1 VLGIVTEVPAVPLV
15 YGVSTSVTV
24 VVEPLV
30 KVVVWSYDVTVLVLS
45 YTVVRL
51 WMAPVESEVIVIT
64 VEVS

>member
-1 VLGIVTEVPAVPLV
+1 MEVPAVPLV

-30 KVVVWSYDVTVLVLS
+30 RVVVWSYDVTVLVLS

-64 VEVS
+64 VELS